1 MVNIDEFC
9 QTRVI
14 LVIRLDHELN
24 HVFRV
29 VHAVEQDRRV
39 SGKGLG
45 QTDVGGVAL
54 HQIGIVVGSHQL
66 HGFDLNELEFFRV
79 GRDVF
84 LGGLVTNTFLER
96 DQPGLGQQLQAASA
110 VDRVIGDGHGS
121 AGRQLVEAF
130 VLFRVQTYVVDDPRC
145 VRHQAE
151 AGGFVGVGQERDVLK
166 VVHVDIA
173 GSEADIGRDPVGELD
188 QLDLQ
193 ALLASLFDSGF
204 ERYGEGCRGPDFQG
218 FIVGVSGQGQQTEGQ
233 CSEGFAHDAVL
244 LKIPKSRPH
253 ALCLLLPQDLCTTP
267 SASAWGRMSSL
278 TTPVCRL
285 RQRIGPV
292 GASLLANRPVQTQ
305 KTGRLDNRFREQ
317 ARSHKICVQRQA
329 LQ

>member
-1 MVNIDEFC
+1 MVNVDEFR
-9 QTRVI
+9 QPRVI

-29 VHAVEQDRRV
+29 VQAVEQDRRV

-66 HGFDLNELEFFRV
+66 HGFDLYELEFFRV

-84 LGGLVTNTFLER
+84 FGGLVTNTFLER

-110 VDRVIGDGHGS
+110 VDRVIGDGHGG
-121 AGRQLVEAF
+121 AGRQLIEAF

-145 VRHQAE
+145 VRHQTE
-151 AGGFVGVGQERDVLK
+151 ASGFVGIGQERDVLK
-166 VVHVDIA
+166 IIHVDIA
-173 GSEADIGRDPVGELD
+173 GSEADVGRDPVGELD

-204 ERYGEGCRGPDFQG
+204 QRYREGCRGPDFQG
-218 FIVGVSGQGQQTEGQ
+218 FIVSVSGQGQQAEGQ
-233 CSEGFAHDAVL
+233 CSEGFAHDVVL
-244 LKIPKSRPH
+244 LKIPKSRSHVLRLSILWERACSRIGQCSRRKQGVWAIAFASKLAPTKTVYNAKCFGVGAH
-253 ALCLLLPQDLCTTP
+253 VVINYAGVHPPQRT
-267 SASAWGRMSSL
+267 
-278 TTPVCRL
+278 
-285 RQRIGPV
+285 GPV
-292 GASLLANRPVQTQ
+292 GAS
-305 KTGRLDNRFREQ
+305 
-317 ARSHKICVQRQA
+317 
-329 LQ
+329 